1 MQENT
6 KVASGAAGPIVTIE
20 PRRMPAPARR
30 PSPPRATIV
39 PSSMRKP
46 PAAPPP
52 PPQPAGGGDRSRR
65 HAQAGGVADAPRHR
79 DQAAPHAGT
88 GLRARVAVDDDLAA
102 AHARPL
108 AGIDAAEV
116 APGRTAHHERATP
129 HARSGPV
136 AGVAL
141 HVQLAP

>member
-1 MQENT
+1 
-6 KVASGAAGPIVTIE
+6 
-20 PRRMPAPARR
+20 
-30 PSPPRATIV
+30 
-39 PSSMRKP
+39 
-46 PAAPPP
+46 
-52 PPQPAGGGDRSRR
+52 
-65 HAQAGGVADAPRHR
+65 APRHR
-79 DQAAPHAGT
+79 DQAAPRAGT

-141 HVQLAP
+141 HVQLATAHTGPSVHPNVAGDREPPRGHARADELHAAQVPLQTDVVAGAGDGKELAHARAPVAVPHRQRLDL